1 MKHLALQAFSFVV
14 ILGLSCFASAG
25 TQASDPIKIVGV
37 ATVDGLNILR
47 LTVTGF
53 NTNPAGCDAVDFV
66 DIQLDA
72 PGRSAEEQRLL
83 VNAAN
88 LAFMTNRNVRL
99 HIRDDICSIS
109 GTTLRLRVASGIAVL
124 N

>member
-1 MKHLALQAFSFVV
+1 MKRLALRVFSFAA
-14 ILGLSCFASAG
+14 ILGLSCVASAG
-25 TQASDPIKIVGV
+25 TQVSGPIKITGV
-37 ATVDGLNILR
+37 DTVDGLNILR

-53 NTNPAGCDAVDFV
+53 NTNPAGCDTADLV

>member
-1 MKHLALQAFSFVV
+1 MKRLALRVFSFAA
-14 ILGLSCFASAG
+14 ILGLSCVASAG
-25 TQASDPIKIVGV
+25 TQVSGPIKITGV

-47 LTVTGF
+47 LTVTFF
-53 NTNPAGCDAVDFV
+53 NTNPAGCDIADFV

-88 LAFMTNRNVRL
+88 LAFMTNRFVRL
-99 HIRDDICSIS
+99 YIRDDICSIS
-109 GTTLRLRVASGIAVL
+109 GTALRFRVASGIAVL

>member
-1 MKHLALQAFSFVV
+1 MRRLALQAFSFAV
-14 ILGLSCFASAG
+14 ILGLSCVASAG

-88 LAFMTNRNVRL
+88 LAFMTNRFVKL
-99 HIRDDICSIS
+99 YIRDDVCSIS
-109 GTTLRLRVASGIAVL
+109 GTSFRVRVAGGIAVL